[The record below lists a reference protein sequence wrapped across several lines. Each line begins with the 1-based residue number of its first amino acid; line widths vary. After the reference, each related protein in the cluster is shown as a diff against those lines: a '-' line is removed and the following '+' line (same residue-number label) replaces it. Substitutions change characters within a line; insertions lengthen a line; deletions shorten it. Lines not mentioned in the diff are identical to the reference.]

1 MNVLLVRLEVGTS
14 DGGCREGKRREKRKN
29 ETHPGVRWVKRV
41 SRDEWHLRW
50 DWLGQESGEKEE
62 RRERISVR

>member
-1 MNVLLVRLEVGTS
+1 M
-14 DGGCREGKRREKRKN
+14 GKRCEKRKD

-41 SRDEWHLRW
+41 SGNEWQLRW
-50 DWLGQESGEKEE
+50 DRLVQESGEKEE